1 MVARLV
7 ASSVD
12 DVSCSAAWL
21 RQVLMMLG
29 GPSRTRAREYCGS
42 GRYLVGSGWP
52 PSVVLA
58 RIFMG
63 PLKRQRRKITLSSVD
78 ATEKNTKSLTDA
90 RREKLKIEIA
100 LDPPHHPRLI

>member
-12 DVSCSAAWL
+12 DVSCSATWL
-21 RQVLMMLG
+21 RQVLMWFG
-29 GPSRTRAREYCGS
+29 GWWSDLAREYCGS
-42 GRYLVGSGWP
+42 GRYLVGTGHA

-63 PLKRQRRKITLSSVD
+63 QVNPDCQILNFVKC
-78 ATEKNTKSLTDA
+78 
-90 RREKLKIEIA
+90 
-100 LDPPHHPRLI
+100 